1 MLRKLNVAAWNNNRT
16 WLLAKGTVRIEG
28 AEASFHS
35 ARFAPPWI
43 YEAMIRQRAYD
54 ASELGMTS
62 YANA

>member
-35 ARFAPPWI
+35 ARIAPPL
-43 YEAMIRQRAYD
+43 D
-54 ASELGMTS
+54 L
-62 YANA
+62 